1 MVGWKKKKKYIL
13 PLLGHQLESCFVYC
27 GHGFPVLC
35 FSGDPDMK
43 QNGKLFTF
51 SLGPASRGSE
61 EGVKNSCLLTAC
73 SRQVFLNILA
83 LAAFDISN
91 DIVCY
96 LLYVKLHLNMEKK
109 YLFSPH

>member
-1 MVGWKKKKKYIL
+1 MILSFGANGRLEEKKKKYIL

-83 LAAFDISN
+83 LAAFDIEARW
-91 DIVCY
+91 V
-96 LLYVKLHLNMEKK
+96 
-109 YLFSPH
+109 F